1 MMFPLLFS
9 LFLCHNSS
17 TAGQLSLQLL
27 LKCVTDEPSLSQTQR
42 MQSSQSSSPFHQ
54 SSISSPPV
62 LLQWSP
68 VTDWPHWLP
77 HESRSWFRMLRDS
90 FLHYVP
96 PLYPTIPILHQIQIS
111 SPIQASSSSAFI
123 RWWDDPSSSR
133 DYLHWP
139 IAVSCVVRVWEVK
152 REFLHLHIC
161 MFRQT
166 MITGHSRGDSE
177 DIPDRDWT
185 HDGRMKFSNYGW
197 YRCIGAG
204 QKDSDKSWYF
214 INIFNA
220 LFVIASIL
228 SCLFNQSIVYK
239 KFVQAIRKFTFYF
252 KLSISFLKKSM
263 KSIVKI
269 LFLILLT
276 NSSLSWSM
284 KIKELFLKTKNL
296 TLCQ

>member
-1 MMFPLLFS
+1 MVRWPPLTHWPRRS
-9 LFLCHNSS
+9 
-17 TAGQLSLQLL
+17 
-27 LKCVTDEPSLSQTQR
+27 P
-42 MQSSQSSSPFHQ
+42 SSQPDARPDPDQNSYIFHEAVLLPTYPPIVLSSSPSLTSNQPVSTSGQQ
-54 SSISSPPV
+54 SLDDAAWTRPFTSS
-62 LLQWSP
+62 
-68 VTDWPHWLP
+68 
-77 HESRSWFRMLRDS
+77 
-90 FLHYVP
+90 
-96 PLYPTIPILHQIQIS
+96 
-111 SPIQASSSSAFI
+111 
-123 RWWDDPSSSR
+123 
-133 DYLHWP
+133 
-139 IAVSCVVRVWEVK
+139 AVSCVVRVWEVK

-239 KFVQAIRKFTFYF
+239 KFVQAIRKFIFYF
-252 KLSISFLKKSM
+252 RFSISFLK
-263 KSIVKI
+263 
-269 LFLILLT
+269 
-276 NSSLSWSM
+276 
-284 KIKELFLKTKNL
+284 NL
-296 TLCQ
+296 

>member
-1 MMFPLLFS
+1 MEAKETVKVIFWDVWEMAGVHDHQPSQPLGQWGCSPSCSPCSYVTIPPQPDSCLYS
-9 LFLCHNSS
+9 CCWNVW
-17 TAGQLSLQLL
+17 QLSYLPT
-27 LKCVTDEPSLSQTQR
+27 VVS
-42 MQSSQSSSPFHQ
+42 SSQSSSSPFHQ
-54 SSISSPPV
+54 SSTSSPLV
-62 LLQWSP
+62 LW
-68 VTDWPHWLP
+68 
-77 HESRSWFRMLRDS
+77 SRSWFRMLRDS

-220 LFVIASIL
+220 LFVIVYILIMYLFIVSI
-228 SCLFNQSIVYK
+228 QSVN
-239 KFVQAIRKFTFYF
+239 
-252 KLSISFLKKSM
+252 
-263 KSIVKI
+263 
-269 LFLILLT
+269 
-276 NSSLSWSM
+276 NS
-284 KIKELFLKTKNL
+284 
-296 TLCQ
+296 